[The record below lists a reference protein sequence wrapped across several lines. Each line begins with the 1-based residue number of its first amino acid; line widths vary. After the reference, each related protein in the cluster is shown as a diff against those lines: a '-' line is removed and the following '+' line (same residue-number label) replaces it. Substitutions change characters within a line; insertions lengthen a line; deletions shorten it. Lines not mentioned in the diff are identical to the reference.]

1 MKKCGVF
8 YADLLGGIQLM
19 KDLNSDG
26 VIRNMSNYSEMQESI
41 IKSMSK
47 LDCKIMRRVYS
58 LLVGMRVINNKKWG
72 SIMTERELYSSMRP
86 QIEELASEVIKLTD
100 QQYMEWREEWL
111 QTAPERIKVLVNN
124 VLTILDECR
133 RQAHK

>member
-26 VIRNMSNYSEMQESI
+26 VIRNMPTYSEMQESI
-41 IKSMSK
+41 IKPMSK
-47 LDCKIMRRVYS
+47 WDCKIMRRVYS
-58 LLVGMRVINNKKWG
+58 LLVGMRVINNKKRG

-100 QQYMEWREEWL
+100 RQYMEWREEWL

>member
-26 VIRNMSNYSEMQESI
+26 VIRNMPTYSEMQESI

-47 LDCKIMRRVYS
+47 WGCKIMRRVYL

-100 QQYMEWREEWL
+100 RQYMEWREEWL

>member
-1 MKKCGVF
+1 
-8 YADLLGGIQLM
+8 
-19 KDLNSDG
+19 
-26 VIRNMSNYSEMQESI
+26 
-41 IKSMSK
+41 
-47 LDCKIMRRVYS
+47 
-58 LLVGMRVINNKKWG
+58 
-72 SIMTERELYSSMRP
+72 MTERELYSSMRP

-133 RQAHK
+133 RQAHQ

>member
-1 MKKCGVF
+1 
-8 YADLLGGIQLM
+8 M

-26 VIRNMSNYSEMQESI
+26 SMSNMSNYSEMQESI

-58 LLVGMRVINNKKWG
+58 LLVGMHVINNKKWG
-72 SIMTERELYSSMRP
+72 LIMTERELYSSMRP
-86 QIEELASEVIKLTD
+86 RIEELASEVIKLTD
-100 QQYMEWREEWL
+100 QQYMKWREECL

-124 VLTILDECR
+124 VLNVLDRCR
-133 RQAHK
+133 QQVHR

>member
-1 MKKCGVF
+1 
-8 YADLLGGIQLM
+8 M

-26 VIRNMSNYSEMQESI
+26 SMSNMSNYSEMRESI

-72 SIMTERELYSSMRP
+72 TYYDR
-86 QIEELASEVIKLTD
+86 A
-100 QQYMEWREEWL
+100 
-111 QTAPERIKVLVNN
+111 
-124 VLTILDECR
+124 
-133 RQAHK
+133 